1 MMKYFYV
8 FEIGFI
14 QKSCI
19 SSLLMALEVF
29 YDFNGEI
36 FVRIEITFIY
46 KGCLSS
52 YPLCINKTM
61 VLIAP

>member
-1 MMKYFYV
+1 
-8 FEIGFI
+8 
-14 QKSCI
+14 
-19 SSLLMALEVF
+19 MALEVF